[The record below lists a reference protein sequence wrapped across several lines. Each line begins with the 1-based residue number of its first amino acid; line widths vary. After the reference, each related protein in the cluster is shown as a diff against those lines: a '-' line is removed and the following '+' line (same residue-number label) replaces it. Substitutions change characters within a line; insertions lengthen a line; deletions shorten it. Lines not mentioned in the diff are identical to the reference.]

1 MKGDLD
7 KDGKL
12 SGYEQARQDAIEKS
26 MAEQKS
32 KKAKSGLAIGISK
45 IKS

>member
-1 MKGDLD
+1 M
-7 KDGKL
+7 
-12 SGYEQARQDAIEKS
+12 SGYETARQNSYKKKV